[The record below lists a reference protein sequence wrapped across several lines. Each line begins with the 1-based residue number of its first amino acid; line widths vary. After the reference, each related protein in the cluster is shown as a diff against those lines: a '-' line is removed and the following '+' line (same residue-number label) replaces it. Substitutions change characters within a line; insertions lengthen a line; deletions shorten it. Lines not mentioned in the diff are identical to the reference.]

1 MKPSIDRTLA
11 SNALD
16 SMKTACRRLGGVRPS
31 VAIEPEEFCEIGR
44 IYEEL
49 KALTESLEVLL
60 KGGAV

>member
-1 MKPSIDRTLA
+1 MKPSIDRTIA

-16 SMKTACRRLGGVRPS
+16 SMKTACRRLSDVRPS
-31 VAIEPEEFCEIGR
+31 VAIEPEEFCEIVR
-44 IYEEL
+44 ITKEL